1 MKFSRLL
8 FRYLCHTNG
17 VEEAKEVFGKYI
29 SMLGNLREMSDI
41 MKNKA
46 IKIVPFP
53 TLETA
58 MNTHIDMKMFMKHAE
73 HAEHAEGSTAQCS
86 KSVNRGGHK

>member
-58 MNTHIDMKMFMKHAE
+58 MNTHIDMKLFMKHAE
-73 HAEHAEGSTAQCS
+73 EGAGSTAQCS

>member
-1 MKFSRLL
+1 
-8 FRYLCHTNG
+8 
-17 VEEAKEVFGKYI
+17 
-29 SMLGNLREMSDI
+29 MLGNLREMSDI

-58 MNTHIDMKMFMKHAE
+58 MNSKIPIEMKMFMKHTE
-73 HAEHAEGSTAQCS
+73 EGTESTAQCS
-86 KSVNRGGHK
+86 KSVERGDQK

>member
-1 MKFSRLL
+1 
-8 FRYLCHTNG
+8 
-17 VEEAKEVFGKYI
+17 
-29 SMLGNLREMSDI
+29 MLGNLREMSDI

-46 IKIVPFP
+46 IIIVPVP

-73 HAEHAEGSTAQCS
+73 EGTRSTAQCS
-86 KSVNRGGHK
+86 KSVNK